1 MRSLRVQQTGLTTAV
16 TIKATTRVTCTLL
29 VVLCSNSFV
38 IAAEDVDL
46 FIHNARITT
55 VDSDFSLAK
64 AMAIRGDRI
73 VAVGGDEIEQQ
84 FNARRT
90 IDLDGQFVMPGFID
104 THTHLS
110 GNPPWYID
118 LTKVRSIVEV
128 TSLVKAKVA
137 MLPKGHWITGYG
149 WSEDVLAEQRRPLR
163 DDLDDAAPDNPV
175 GLTRAGGH
183 SAVFNSSALAAG
195 KIDETTTQPDS
206 GTIEKG
212 DDGRLNGVIRE
223 RHEMLLDLAPV
234 ATDDIVRNSFLINL
248 RDLFKLG
255 ITSIVQAA
263 DSIDHYPEWQ
273 HVYAEHRG
281 TLPRAA
287 VQVRWEGDDRMA
299 AFGGKTGD
307 GDEHLRLG
315 AIKVFADGGFTGPA
329 AFTKKPY
336 KGMGEYRGSLTMSDA
351 ELLQTFE
358 AAHRAGWQLG
368 VHAIGDAAIELV
380 VSQLADVVH
389 AKPRANHRHYL
400 NHFTIRPSDKTMQ
413 LMAANQI
420 AITQQPNFTWT
431 LEGRYSAYLG
441 ADELETNNPLRS
453 PMSHGV
459 FVALSSDILPLGPL
473 VGIRAAVTR
482 KGMSGKVYGEDE
494 KLSIQ
499 EALTGY
505 TRLGAW
511 LTFEEKL
518 KGSLEPGKL
527 ADFIVLGQDPLTLDP
542 DKLMDVPV
550 LQTWLGGKQVWKH

>member
-1 MRSLRVQQTGLTTAV
+1 METKSKHRKRLFTKVFCALMASLCADTA
-16 TIKATTRVTCTLL
+16 T
-29 VVLCSNSFV
+29 F
-38 IAAEDVDL
+38 AAENVDL
-46 FIHNARITT
+46 LIHNARIATI
-55 VDSDFSLAK
+55 DPDFSMAS

-73 VAVGGDEIEQQ
+73 VAVGGDDLPQQ
-84 FNARRT
+84 FNARQT
-90 IDLDGQFVMPGFID
+90 LDLSGQFVMPGFID

-118 LTKVRSIVEV
+118 LTKVRSVVEI
-128 TSLVKAKVA
+128 TSLVREKAAV
-137 MLPKGHWITGYG
+137 LPKGHWITGYG

-163 DDLDDAAPDNPV
+163 DDLDDVAPDNPV

-183 SAVFNSSALAAG
+183 SAVFNSTALAAG
-195 KIDETTTQPDS
+195 KIDETTAQPES

-212 DDGRLNGVIRE
+212 EDGRLNGIIRE
-223 RHEMLLDLAPV
+223 RHEILLDLAPV
-234 ATDDIVRNSFLINL
+234 ATDDIVRSSFINNL

-263 DSIDHYPEWQ
+263 DAIDHYPEWQ
-273 HVYAEHRG
+273 RIYAEHRG

-287 VQVRWEGDDRMA
+287 VQVRWEGTQRMA
-299 AFGGKTGD
+299 AFGSKTGD

-336 KGMGEYRGSLTMSDA
+336 KGMGEYRGSLTMSEA
-351 ELLQTFE
+351 ELLRTLEE
-358 AAHRAGWQLG
+358 ANRAGWQLG

-380 VSQLADVVH
+380 VSQLAQVVQES
-389 AKPRANHRHYL
+389 PRANHRHYL
-400 NHFTIRPSDKTMQ
+400 NHFTIRPSDETMR

-420 AITQQPNFTWT
+420 GITQQPNFTWT
-431 LEGRYSAYLG
+431 LEGRYAAYLG
-441 ADELETNNPLRS
+441 EDELRSNNPLRS

-459 FVALSSDILPLGPL
+459 FVALSSDILPLGPM

-482 KGMSGKVYGEDE
+482 KGMSGKVYGKDE
-494 KLSIQ
+494 TLSIQ

-511 LTFEEKL
+511 LTFEEKF

-527 ADFIVLGQDPLTLDP
+527 ADFVVLGENPLMLDP
-542 DKLMDVPV
+542 DKLMDVPIM
-550 LQTWLGGKQVWKH
+550 QTWLGGKQVWKQ

>member
-1 MRSLRVQQTGLTTAV
+1 MNHKRLF
-16 TIKATTRVTCTLL
+16 TRVICLL
-29 VVLCSNSFV
+29 LASLHPATASF
-38 IAAEDVDL
+38 AAEDVDL
-46 FIHNARITT
+46 VIHNARIATI
-55 VDSDFSLAK
+55 DHAFSMAS

-73 VAVGGDEIEQQ
+73 IAVGGEHLTQH
-84 FNARRT
+84 FNARQT
-90 IDLDGQFVMPGFID
+90 LDLNGQFVMPGFID

-118 LTKVRSIVEV
+118 LSKVRSIVEI
-128 TSLVKAKVA
+128 TALVREKAA
-137 MLPKGHWITGYG
+137 ALPKGHWITGYG

-183 SAVFNSSALAAG
+183 SAVFNSTALAAG
-195 KIDETTTQPDS
+195 KIDETTAQPES

-212 DDGRLNGVIRE
+212 DDGRLNGIIRE
-223 RHEMLLDLAPV
+223 RHEILLDLAPV
-234 ATDDIVRNSFLINL
+234 ATDDIVRNSFINNL

-263 DSIDHYPEWQ
+263 DAIDHYPEWQ
-273 HVYAEHRG
+273 RIYAEHRG

-287 VQVRWEGDDRMA
+287 VQVRWEGTQRMA
-299 AFGGKTGD
+299 TFGSKTGD
-307 GDEHLRLG
+307 GNEHLRLG

-336 KGMGEYRGSLTMSDA
+336 KGMGEYRGSLTMSEA
-351 ELLQTFE
+351 ELLRTLE
-358 AAHRAGWQLG
+358 EAHRAGWQLG

-380 VSQLADVVH
+380 VSQLAQVVQES
-389 AKPRANHRHYL
+389 PRANHRHYL
-400 NHFTIRPSDKTMQ
+400 NHFTIRPSDETMR

-420 AITQQPNFTWT
+420 GITQQPNFTWT
-431 LEGRYSAYLG
+431 LEGRYAAYLG
-441 ADELETNNPLRS
+441 EDELRSNNPLRS
-453 PMSHGV
+453 PMSQGV
-459 FVALSSDILPLGPL
+459 FVALSSDILPLGPM

-482 KGMSGKVYGEDE
+482 KGMSGKVYGKDE
-494 KLSIQ
+494 TLSIQ

-511 LTFEEKL
+511 LTFEDKL

-527 ADFIVLGQDPLTLDP
+527 ADFVVLGENPLMLDP
-542 DKLMDVPV
+542 DKLMDVPIM
-550 LQTWLGGKQVWKH
+550 QTWLGGKQVWKQ

>member
-1 MRSLRVQQTGLTTAV
+1 MHHKRLITKMLCALLASLCLATV
-16 TIKATTRVTCTLL
+16 T
-29 VVLCSNSFV
+29 F
-38 IAAEDVDL
+38 AAEDVDL
-46 FIHNARITT
+46 LIHNARIATI
-55 VDSDFSLAK
+55 DPDFSMVST
-64 AMAIRGDRI
+64 MAIRGDRI
-73 VAVGGDEIEQQ
+73 VALGGDDVAQQ
-84 FNARRT
+84 FNARQRL
-90 IDLDGQFVMPGFID
+90 DLNGQFVMPGFID

-118 LTKVRSIVEV
+118 LTRVRSIVEI
-128 TSLVKAKVA
+128 TSLVREKAA
-137 MLPKGHWITGYG
+137 SLPKGHWITGYG

-163 DDLDDAAPDNPV
+163 DDLDDAAPNNPV

-183 SAVFNSSALAAG
+183 SAVFNSTALSAG
-195 KIDETTTQPDS
+195 KIDETTAQPDS

-212 DDGRLNGVIRE
+212 DNGRLNGIIRE
-223 RHEMLLDLAPV
+223 RHEILLDLAPV
-234 ATDDIVRNSFLINL
+234 ATDDIVRSSFINNL

-263 DSIDHYPEWQ
+263 DAIDHYPEWQ
-273 HVYAEHRG
+273 RIYAEHRG

-287 VQVRWEGDDRMA
+287 VQVRWEGTQRMA
-299 AFGGKTGD
+299 AFGSKTGD

-336 KGMGEYRGSLTMSDA
+336 QGMGDYRGSLTMSEA
-351 ELLQTFE
+351 ELLRTFE
-358 AAHRAGWQLG
+358 EAHRAGWQLG

-380 VSQLADVVH
+380 VLQLAQVLRDS
-389 AKPRANHRHYL
+389 PRADHRHYL
-400 NHFTIRPSDKTMQ
+400 NHFTIRPSDETMR
-413 LMAANQI
+413 LMTANHI
-420 AITQQPNFTWT
+420 GITQQPNFTWT
-431 LEGRYSAYLG
+431 LEGRYAAYLG
-441 ADELETNNPLRS
+441 EDELRANNPLRS

-459 FVALSSDILPLGPL
+459 FVALSSDILPLGPM

-482 KGMSGKVYGEDE
+482 KGMTGKVYGENE

-511 LTFEEKL
+511 LTFEDTL

-527 ADFIVLGQDPLTLDP
+527 ADFIVLGEDPLVSDP
-542 DKLMDVPV
+542 DKLMDVPIN
-550 LQTWLGGKQVWKH
+550 QTWLGGKQVWKK

>member
-1 MRSLRVQQTGLTTAV
+1 MNHKRLF
-16 TIKATTRVTCTLL
+16 TRVICLL
-29 VVLCSNSFV
+29 LASLHPATASF
-38 IAAEDVDL
+38 AAEDVDL
-46 FIHNARITT
+46 VIHNARIATI
-55 VDSDFSLAK
+55 DPDFSMAS

-73 VAVGGDEIEQQ
+73 IAVGGEHLSQQ
-84 FNARRT
+84 FNARQT
-90 IDLDGQFVMPGFID
+90 VDLNGQFVMPGFID

-110 GNPPWYID
+110 GYPPWYID
-118 LTKVRSIVEV
+118 LSKVRSIVEI
-128 TSLVKAKVA
+128 TALVREKVA
-137 MLPKGHWITGYG
+137 ALPKGHWITGYG

-183 SAVFNSSALAAG
+183 SAVFNSTALAAG
-195 KIDETTTQPDS
+195 KIDETTAQPES

-212 DDGRLNGVIRE
+212 DDGRLNGIIRE
-223 RHEMLLDLAPV
+223 RHEILLDLAPV
-234 ATDDIVRNSFLINL
+234 ATDDIVRNSFINNL

-263 DSIDHYPEWQ
+263 DAIDHYPEWQ
-273 HVYAEHRG
+273 RIYAEHRG

-287 VQVRWEGDDRMA
+287 VQVRWEGTQRMA
-299 AFGGKTGD
+299 AFGSKTGD

-336 KGMGEYRGSLTMSDA
+336 KGMGEYRGSLTMSEA
-351 ELLQTFE
+351 ELLRTLE
-358 AAHRAGWQLG
+358 EAHRAGWQLG

-380 VSQLADVVH
+380 VSQLAQVVQET
-389 AKPRANHRHYL
+389 PRANHRHYL
-400 NHFTIRPSDKTMQ
+400 NHFTIRPSDETMR

-420 AITQQPNFTWT
+420 GITQQPNFTWT
-431 LEGRYSAYLG
+431 LEGRYAAYLG
-441 ADELETNNPLRS
+441 EDELRSNNPLRS

-459 FVALSSDILPLGPL
+459 FVALSSDILPLGPM

-482 KGMSGKVYGEDE
+482 KGLSGKVYGKDE
-494 KLSIQ
+494 TLSIQ

-527 ADFIVLGQDPLTLDP
+527 ADFVVLGENPLMLDP
-542 DKLMDVPV
+542 DKLMDVPIM
-550 LQTWLGGKQVWKH
+550 QTWLGGKQVWKQ